1 MSPPLRAY
9 GDRAADAEDALRE
22 AAGRKDWGL
31 DGGGAGKVRGAEG
44 WRGRMT
50 RTA

>member
-1 MSPPLRAY
+1 MSPPLPAY
-9 GDRAADAEDALRE
+9 GDRAADAENALRE

-31 DGGGAGKVRGAEG
+31 DGWGVGKVRGAEG
-44 WRGRMT
+44 LRGRMK

>member
-1 MSPPLRAY
+1 MSPPLPAY
-9 GDRAADAEDALRE
+9 SDRAADAEDALRE

-31 DGGGAGKVRGAEG
+31 DGWGAGKVREAEG